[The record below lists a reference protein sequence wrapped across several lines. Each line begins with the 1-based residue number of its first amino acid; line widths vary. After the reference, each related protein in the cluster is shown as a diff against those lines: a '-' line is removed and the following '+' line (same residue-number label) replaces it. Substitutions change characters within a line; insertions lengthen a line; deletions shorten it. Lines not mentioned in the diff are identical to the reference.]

1 MKSYFYHPQTKLL
14 KGNVFTGVCSQ
25 VGISDP
31 MSFLGWVSLVPGP
44 FLGEVCPGGFRI
56 APGHGTSGGGGEGGG
71 GRGEVNT
78 PYRTGTPQD
87 TSGKRV
93 VPILLENC
101 RLTFVVTVP

>member
-1 MKSYFYHPQTKLL
+1 MKAYFYHPQTKLL

-25 VGISDP
+25 GDISGP

-56 APGHGTSGGGGEGGG
+56 APGYLYMGPQEVGG
-71 GRGEVNT
+71 VST

-87 TSGKRV
+87 TVGKRV
-93 VPILLENC
+93 VRILLENC
-101 RLTFVVTVP
+101 RLMFVVRVP